1 MYREVVVEGVFQR
14 RQRWKMKSLVASH
27 WKLTTTKWEQSSK
40 LMLLQLHKKLPKNST
55 SIILWSFSIWSKL
68 KGEKSPLSGC
78 LISWPKIKNT
88 VVLKCHL
95 FILCNNK
102 EPFLD
107 QIVTCNEKHI
117 LYNNHW
123 QPAQWLDQ
131 KEVPKHFSKPNLH
144 QKMVIVTLWWSA
156 ANLIHYSFLNAS
168 RIIPFEKYTQQ
179 ISEMYWKLQCFQQ
192 NGPNSSPRQRPTAH
206 HTTNASEIKRV
217 ELWSFAL
224 PAIFSWPHTN
234 WSPLLQASRKLFAG
248 KHFHNQ

>member
-1 MYREVVVEGVFQR
+1 MKDEKPSGQPLEVDNNQMRAIIE
-14 RQRWKMKSLVASH
+14 ADA
-27 WKLTTTKWEQSSK
+27 LTTTQEVAKELNVNHSMVIQHLKQIERWK
-40 LMLLQLHKKLPKNST
+40 IST
-55 SIILWSFSIWSKL
+55 
-68 KGEKSPLSGC
+68 SGC